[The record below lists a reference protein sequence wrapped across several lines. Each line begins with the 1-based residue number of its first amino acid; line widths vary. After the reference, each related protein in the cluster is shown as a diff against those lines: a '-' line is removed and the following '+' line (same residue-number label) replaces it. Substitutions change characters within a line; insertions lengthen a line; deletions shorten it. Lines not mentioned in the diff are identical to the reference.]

1 MMDNAQLA
9 NASLND
15 IVFEGR
21 NKDYGAYHLRRIY
34 GRHVT
39 RALIIGAFFLGL
51 LVIIPAVAK
60 FLEERKPKAELNLKE
75 NVLIDAP
82 PLDNTQ
88 PPPPP
93 PPPASTPPPP
103 PPPDPPKVNAIKFT
117 PPVVAK
123 DKEVRQEEE
132 VPDVK
137 EIKEQNIGTKTVKG
151 GLDEAPDLSGLSG
164 EGKAAAPVA
173 EVVEDKVYTY
183 VEQMPQLPGG
193 GGQQAI
199 VNAIQKAFRYPAV
212 DLRNQVEGR
221 VFAKF
226 TVDENGGLTD
236 VEVVKGLSGTIDAE
250 TIRAIKTLPKFIPG
264 KQNGR
269 AVKVSFTV
277 PISLKIQ

>member
-21 NKDYGAYHLRRIY
+21 NKAYGAYHLRRIY

-60 FLEERKPKAELNLKE
+60 FLEEHKPKEELNLKTNE
-75 NVLIDAP
+75 LMEAP

-137 EIKEQNIGTKTVKG
+137 EIKDQNIGTKTVKG

-212 DLRNQVEGR
+212 DLRNQIEGR